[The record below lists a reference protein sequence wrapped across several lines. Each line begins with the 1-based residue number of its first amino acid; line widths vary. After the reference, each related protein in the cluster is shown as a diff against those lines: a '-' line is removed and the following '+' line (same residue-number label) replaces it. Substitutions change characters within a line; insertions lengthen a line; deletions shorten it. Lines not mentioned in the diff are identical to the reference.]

1 MEKSKELHFFFA
13 GNGISCSEE
22 GDKGFTG
29 HISKTRHINITPGKT
44 FTRENLQKIYDMADS
59 GNMIFSNGNTLGYLV
74 LNPIHKPTKEYINNI
89 TNEVYQLSV
98 EVIDGKKYV
107 CTRDGQIF
115 SDDPNKYQD
124 IPIVSNPE
132 NKKFLLTNYSKEYD
146 GHTLYRIR
154 ALKDFAG
161 TGMAVIEVSHRSKE
175 WGEVMDEC
183 RSLWKELLNIP
194 DTHEVLFLGGG
205 ASLQFLY
212 VAMNFLE
219 KKAAYL
225 ETGVW
230 AKKALKEAKGIGDA
244 YALASSA
251 DKTYSYIPK
260 GYVIPEDID
269 YFHITTNNT
278 IYGTEIRYDM
288 DCPVPLIADMSSDI
302 MSRPVDVS
310 KYALIYGGAQK
321 NVGPAG
327 VTFAIVRKDALGKVS
342 RYIPTMLDYRTHV
355 DGASMFNTPPVFS
368 IFVMN
373 ETLKWLKGIGGV
385 EAINKINVGKAELLY
400 NEIDRN
406 PLFVGTAAKE
416 DRSIM
421 NVCFVMAP
429 GYEALQDEFMAYAK
443 EHGMVGIKG
452 HRSVG
457 GFRAS
462 IYNACPVESV
472 EALVSCMQEFAAK
485 KA

>member
-1 MEKSKELHFFFA
+1 MKKVHNFNAGPCVLPDQAIEKSIE
-13 GNGISCSEE
+13 
-22 GDKGFTG
+22 
-29 HISKTRHINITPGKT
+29 
-44 FTRENLQKIYDMADS
+44 
-59 GNMIFSNGNTLGYLV
+59 
-74 LNPIHKPTKEYINNI
+74 
-89 TNEVYQLSV
+89 
-98 EVIDGKKYV
+98 
-107 CTRDGQIF
+107 
-115 SDDPNKYQD
+115 
-124 IPIVSNPE
+124 
-132 NKKFLLTNYSKEYD
+132 
-146 GHTLYRIR
+146 

-161 TGMAVIEVSHRSKE
+161 TGMSVIEVSHRSKE
-175 WGEVMDEC
+175 WQAVMDEC

-205 ASLQFLY
+205 ASMEFLY

-230 AKKALKEAKGIGDA
+230 AKKALKEAKGLGEA

-260 GYVIPEDID
+260 GYVIPSDID

-278 IYGTEIRYDM
+278 IYGTEIPYDI
-288 DCPVPLIADMSSDI
+288 DSPVPLIADMSSDI

-327 VTFAIVRKDALGKVS
+327 VAFAIVRKDALGKVS
-342 RYIPTMLDYRTHV
+342 RYIPTMLDYRTHI
-355 DGASMFNTPPVFS
+355 DGGSMFNTPPVFS

-373 ETLKWLKGIGGV
+373 ETLKWLKSIGGV
-385 EAINKINVGKAELLY
+385 EAINRINRQKAALLY
-400 NEIDRN
+400 EEIDRN
-406 PLFVGTAAKE
+406 SLFVGTAAKE

-421 NVCFVMAP
+421 NVCFLMAP
-429 GYEALQDEFMAYAK
+429 GYETLQDEFLSFAK
-443 EHGMVGIKG
+443 ERGMVGIKG

-472 EALVSCMQEFAAK
+472 QALVDCMKEFESLK
-485 KA
+485 K